1 MTICLKVCVDG
12 VYGPHTA
19 SILQYGSYTEDY
31 KEKTD
36 KSESM
41 IVHIF
46 YTPDQ
51 MKVHMA
57 NIPEGG
63 ALLAPHT
70 FIVLREEKSVRTVSS
85 SENSLFR
92 KCAALPF
99 G

>member
-1 MTICLKVCVDG
+1 MDG

-19 SILQYGSYTEDY
+19 SIVQYGSYAEDY

-36 KSESM
+36 KSESR
-41 IVHIF
+41 IVHII

-51 MKVHMA
+51 MKVHTT
-57 NIPEGG
+57 NILGGG
-63 ALLAPHT
+63 APHLYSAERRK
-70 FIVLREEKSVRTVSS
+70 ISVRTVSS

-92 KCAALPF
+92 KCAVLPF